1 MTYTLSKSPANQPLA
16 KKNIHPQHEDANTT
30 QDIMRHPNRTAL
42 TKMHMLHVYNPS
54 PPPLRTEPKP
64 NNSHVWTKTRLY
76 N

>member
-42 TKMHMLHVYNPS
+42 TKMHMLHVYNLS
-54 PPPLRTEPKP
+54 PPP
-64 NNSHVWTKTRLY
+64 
-76 N
+76 